1 MFGNGYVQFVIGF
14 ASAVSVIAMTGNPYL
29 KAVLQYAFQE
39 LIEKKRR
46 SYITGTLDQIKP
58 CHGVPSLVKS
68 IDSAILILQIARS
81 ADQLIRN
88 DPDIDEFFAQLNEVA
103 INSNRIARQGFG
115 NTKVLC
121 IEGLSGSGKSTLV
134 QGLTCFAGVTVVGPM
149 ATPNLE
155 RILDLFS
162 GSPEPVLTALCFAL
176 NYCTAHR
183 IISET
188 AAVSGS
194 GKALGQQQGERLV
207 VVDQFY
213 HSVCARTVC
222 ANVGCDVD
230 LKSLPASAFEWP
242 LDLPTPSLVRTFE
255 LCILCTER

>member
-1 MFGNGYVQFVIGF
+1 MFFEHLKSFLFRNPALEEGNG
-14 ASAVSVIAMTGNPYL
+14 ASESRAKQLDKDKFNPRTAIYETLSSVISP
-29 KAVLQYAFQE
+29 
-39 LIEKKRR
+39 
-46 SYITGTLDQIKP
+46 
-58 CHGVPSLVKS
+58 HGVPSMVRSL
-68 IDSAILILQIARS
+68 DTALLILRIARS
-81 ADQLIRN
+81 ADSRLSRS
-88 DPDIDEFFAQLNEVA
+88 PDIEELFSQLNDVA
-103 INSNRIARQGFG
+103 VNCSRIAREGFG
-115 NTKVLC
+115 SSKVLC

-134 QGLTCFAGVTVVGPM
+134 KGLIARGGAVVVGPM

-155 RILDLFS
+155 RILDLFCE
-162 GSPEPVLTALCFAL
+162 SPEPVQTALCFAL

-242 LDLPTPSLVRTFE
+242 LDLPTPSLVSV
-255 LCILCTER
+255 CERCALYTVH